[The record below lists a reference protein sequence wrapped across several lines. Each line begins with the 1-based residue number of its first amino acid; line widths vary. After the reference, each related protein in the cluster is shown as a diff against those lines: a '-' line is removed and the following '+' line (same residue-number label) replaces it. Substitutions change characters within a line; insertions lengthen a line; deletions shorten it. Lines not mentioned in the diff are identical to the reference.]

1 MASTSQRQKGR
12 DRALSALDAVIQV
25 LSLAKDSCGIPPAQ
39 AVFGVASIILA
50 MIRVRSS
57 PLCDCAF
64 LNRGCPGFFG
74 Q

>member
-39 AVFGVASIILA
+39 AVFGVASALLA
-50 MIRVRSS
+50 MIKVRFS
-57 PLCDCAF
+57 PISPYAVTADF
-64 LNRGCPGFFG
+64 
-74 Q
+74 